1 MRRSACVFV
10 LLLLAVPVVAA
21 PVDGNWSGSI
31 NTPQGAVEV
40 AFTFKAEGA
49 VLVGSTT
56 GPDGTVSEILNGT
69 IDGENIA
76 FDVDLDFGGQ
86 TMTLAYTGV
95 IAGDQITLT
104 IDFMGMALEVLLTKS

>member
-1 MRRSACVFV
+1 MRRSVYVFI
-10 LLLLAVPVVAA
+10 LLLLAAPVAAA

-31 NTPQGAVEV
+31 DTPQGAVEV
-40 AFTFKAEGA
+40 AFTFKAEGT
-49 VLVGSTT
+49 VLTGSTT
-56 GPDGTVSEILNGT
+56 GPDGTASEILNGT

-86 TMTLAYTGV
+86 SMTLAYAGV